1 MTLRGNPTPHGISAR
16 APTRQRPTIRTRTTR
31 ASDASTMVDVPGTE
45 VFPADAL
52 LADAP
57 HVDVPLV
64 DAPPPPPPPTQ
75 GWAPLPTPGAGV
87 PPPLAWFAEAP
98 SDPNVIIAG
107 GHALPKHYHY
117 RSTDGG
123 MSWKTLHQ
131 TSGLLPAV
139 FAPADATIAYALQV
153 IADDTGSVLRV
164 ARSSDGGVTW
174 QARGPALEVM
184 SNRIFIDPVDTNKI
198 YVWPNPVD
206 SAQVLSTSNDGGL
219 TWTNSAPLPDLF
231 AVDDMAIA
239 PDEPSRI
246 YAAISGGP
254 DGTWA
259 LLTSSNGGASW
270 ETLGSGPTSLSRA
283 HRALAIA
290 PSDPNVFYLLGPSL
304 PASDAGART
313 PGICRSPNRG
323 RTWTCSEAPPGSWQ
337 PDYQIDGSLIGVDA
351 NRHRSPHRLAIGLH
365 GDARMGADCPIGW
378 RARADAPGYG
388 RSANQLRRRAY
399 VDRSTLRLLH
409 RRRCSRRTIL
419 LHAAR
424 SLPFERRGP
433 ALVADRTHR
442 PLRRVSSGREV
453 IGHRLCAVG
462 GATAPHG

>member
-1 MTLRGNPTPHGISAR
+1 VPWLSRSSWLVRAAAARPSTAIKMTLRGNPTPHGISAR

-254 DGTWA
+254 DGT
-259 LLTSSNGGASW
+259 G
-270 ETLGSGPTSLSRA
+270 
-283 HRALAIA
+283 
-290 PSDPNVFYLLGPSL
+290 
-304 PASDAGART
+304 
-313 PGICRSPNRG
+313 
-323 RTWTCSEAPPGSWQ
+323 
-337 PDYQIDGSLIGVDA
+337 
-351 NRHRSPHRLAIGLH
+351 
-365 GDARMGADCPIGW
+365 
-378 RARADAPGYG
+378 
-388 RSANQLRRRAY
+388 
-399 VDRSTLRLLH
+399 
-409 RRRCSRRTIL
+409 RCSRRAT
-419 LHAAR
+419 AAR
-424 SLPFERRGP
+424 LGRRWGADPPRCP
-433 ALVADRTHR
+433 APTGHW
-442 PLRRVSSGREV
+442 PLRRAIRMSSTCSGLRYQPATPARGRPASAV
-453 IGHRLCAVG
+453 RRTAAGRGRAVKPRPGHGSPTIRS
-462 GATAPHG
+462 TDR